1 MGLNPNTPNGTQT
14 QRVGPTYTT
23 NQPTNQPTKEP
34 TVNKPPILNIQMVP
48 AGVDLV
54 IKALMQLPYGEVA
67 PLIAELRGQA
77 EAQLT
82 PAPVADTP
90 QEDRTND
97 TAPVDLVGE

>member
-1 MGLNPNTPNGTQT
+1 M
-14 QRVGPTYTT
+14 
-23 NQPTNQPTKEP
+23 
-34 TVNKPPILNIQMVP
+34 NKPPILNIQMVP